1 MRADHLSYRRGMIV
15 CLWGWIGQTALGLLL
30 LILALVFDNQVA
42 GSGAGLVLIGSVVW
56 LVLAILY
63 DAHRRERIEAMEAEA
78 LDAAGAR
85 DGSVFE
91 SGEDLRVASRR
102 LEWMH
107 KWLVPAASLLLATA
121 FALFGLARLG
131 IWPFGP
137 WSLEPIRALL
147 SPRNFTVPG
156 YEGVFIA
163 VGLVLGAGGFVFAR
177 YVSGMAKQPVWS
189 NLRGGAAQAAGLAL
203 VGLALTVCEF
213 LITAKVEGPIRYLNV
228 ILPIVS
234 VFMGAEILLNFVLTM
249 YRPRRPGEFP
259 RPAFDS
265 RVLAFVAAPDRIA
278 ESFGEA
284 LNYQFG
290 IDVTSSWFYQLVSR
304 SLLWLIVVGVLVTW
318 AMSAVTVVRANE
330 RALLLR
336 LGRIQGEPLQPG
348 VHVKWP
354 WPVDRVQRYDTTA
367 IRRLDLASG
376 SPTEGE
382 AILWTKKHT
391 EDEQYLIV
399 QAAPGKTD
407 ASQDVSLVSVEIPLF
422 YVVNKVTDYIN
433 LAPDG
438 MRDDLLRAVGK
449 QEVMQILAQHPVDE
463 VLGRGRNEISAQL
476 MSAIQAAYD
485 RIGAGVT
492 VTFAGISGAHPP
504 IDAASAFEAVVQAE
518 QNRKAMLEQAQGDRI
533 KTLSTAV
540 GGAEIAE
547 NVLTAMDEL
556 SALRESG
563 APETQVAEQATAIAD
578 MIAAA
583 GGNAASEIHDAEGDR
598 WSLHMAERARLARYQ
613 GQLAGFEAAPS
624 VYMADRYLRTL
635 RKTLEGVR
643 LLVLPEDAKPWLI
656 LEEEDPGANSLLD
669 VDTEGL

>member
-15 CLWGWIGQTALGLLL
+15 CLWGWIGQTAFGLLL
-30 LILALVFDNQVA
+30 LILALIFDNQIA
-42 GSGAGLVLIGSVVW
+42 TSGAGLILIGSAVW

-91 SGEDLRVASRR
+91 SGEDLRVAARR

-107 KWLVPAASLLLATA
+107 KWLVPAASLGLAAA

-137 WSLEPIRALL
+137 WSTAPIGEAL
-147 SPRNFTVPG
+147 SPRNFTVPQ

-163 VGLVLGAGGFVFAR
+163 VGLVLAAGGFVFAR

-203 VGLALTVCEF
+203 IGLALTICEF
-213 LITAKVEGPIRYLNV
+213 LITVKVEGAIRYLNV

-234 VFMGAEILLNFVLTM
+234 VLMGAEVLLNFILTI

-304 SLLWLIVVGVLVTW
+304 SLLWLIVVGVIVTW
-318 AMSAVTVVRANE
+318 AMSSVTVIRANE

-336 LGRIQGEPLQPG
+336 LGQIKGDPLEPG
-348 VHVKWP
+348 VHLKLP
-354 WPVDRVQRYDTTA
+354 WPVDRVRRYETTA
-367 IRRLDLASG
+367 VRRLDLASG
-376 SPTEGE
+376 SPTEGD

-391 EDEQYLIV
+391 DDEQYMVV
-399 QAAPGKTD
+399 QG
-407 ASQDVSLVSVEIPLF
+407 SGRDVSLVSVEIPLF
-422 YVVNKVTDYIN
+422 YVVDEDRISDYIN
-433 LAPDG
+433 LAPEGTHEDV
-438 MRDDLLRAVGK
+438 LRAVARR
-449 QEVMQILAQHPVDE
+449 EVMQILAQHQVGD
-463 VLGRGRNEISAQL
+463 VLGRGR
-476 MSAIQAAYD
+476 D
-485 RIGAGVT
+485 RISTEMMAAVQKAFDDINAGVK

-518 QNRKAMLEQAQGDRI
+518 QNRKAMLEQAQADRI
-533 KTLSTAV
+533 ETLSQAV
-540 GGAEIAE
+540 GGAQIAQEILAAMAE
-547 NVLTAMDEL
+547 LEA
-556 SALRESG
+556 ARAQG
-563 APETQVAEQATAIAD
+563 APQAQVDEQAAAIAD

-583 GGNAASEIHDAEGDR
+583 GGKAAEQIHQAEADR
-598 WSLHMAERARLARYQ
+598 WTAHMGERTRLAHYQ
-613 GQLAGFEAAPS
+613 GQLVAFEAAPQ
-624 VYMADRYLRTL
+624 VYLADRYFRTL
-635 RKTLEGVR
+635 RESLDGAR
-643 LLVLPEDAKPWLI
+643 LLFLPEKARPWLM
-656 LEEEDPGANSLLD
+656 LEDEDPGANALID